1 MLTKVSWPVVALV
14 AIAAAALVTLSV
26 THILPST
33 IVVGAVS
40 GLVGWL
46 LPSPATSKVQP

>member
-14 AIAAAALVTLSV
+14 AVAAATLVALSV
-26 THILPST
+26 THVLPST
-33 IVVGAVS
+33 IVVAAVS

-46 LPSPATSKVQP
+46 VPSPAAIKVP